1 MEVMKIKKGTCLQRS
16 GAYNTCVYEVVSGL
30 LRCYTIDK
38 KGKEYTFMFA
48 PEGWIVA
55 DATPSALPAE
65 LYIEAL
71 EDTEVRIR
79 KKELIGTESQLQAI
93 SKRIWVLQQRVIM
106 LMSYTGLERYEHFLQ
121 TYPSLVQRVS
131 QKMIAS
137 YLGMT
142 PEALSKAKH
151 DALRS
156 NS

>member
-16 GAYNTCVYEVVSGL
+16 GVYNTCVYEVVSGL

-38 KGKEYTFMFA
+38 KGREYTFMFA

-55 DATPSALPAE
+55 DATPSTLPAE

-93 SKRIWVLQQRVIM
+93 SKRMWVLQQRVIM